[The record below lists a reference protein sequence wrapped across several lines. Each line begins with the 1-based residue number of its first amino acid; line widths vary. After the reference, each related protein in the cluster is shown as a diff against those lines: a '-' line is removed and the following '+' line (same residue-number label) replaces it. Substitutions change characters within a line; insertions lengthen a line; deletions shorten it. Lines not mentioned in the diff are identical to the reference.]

1 MNKKQKNLLLQE
13 AEEKVEKGYF
23 PFHTSLITLTSIF
36 YGLYVYFNAGYI
48 INTID
53 PHFNFITEGVISVL
67 TIMSGIVLIIGLL
80 TKNGHV
86 KRIGIVLMSFIW
98 GLIFTLTLIWSLGAG
113 YPAPNFIIYGY
124 FLLSCLIVSY
134 KGDFH

>member
-1 MNKKQKNLLLQE
+1 MNKRQRVLLQE

-23 PFHTSLITLTSIF
+23 PFHSTLITFTSIF
-36 YGLYVYFNAGYI
+36 YGVYVYFNGGYI
-48 INTID
+48 VNTID
-53 PHFNFITEGVISVL
+53 PHFNFITEGIISVL

-80 TKNGHV
+80 SKNGHI
-86 KRIGIVLMSFIW
+86 KRTGVVLMSFTW

>member
-13 AEEKVEKGYF
+13 AEEKVENGSF
-23 PFHTSLITLTSIF
+23 PFHGSLMALTSML

-53 PHFNFITEGVISVL
+53 PHFNFITEGIISFLTVTSSVIL
-67 TIMSGIVLIIGLL
+67 LIGLSN
-80 TKNGHV
+80 KNGHI
-86 KRIGIVLMSFIW
+86 KRTGVVLMSFTW
-98 GLIFTLTLIWSLGAG
+98 GLIFTLTLVWSLTAG

-124 FLLSCLIVSY
+124 FLFSCLIVSY
-134 KGDFH
+134 KGDFN

>member
-1 MNKKQKNLLLQE
+1 MNKKQKSLLLQE
-13 AEEKVEKGYF
+13 ADNKVENGSF
-23 PFHTSLITLTSIF
+23 TFHSSLIALTSML

-48 INTID
+48 VNTID
-53 PHFNFITEGVISVL
+53 PHFNFITEGIISAL
-67 TIMSGIVLIIGLL
+67 TVMSGIVLIIGLL
-80 TKNGHV
+80 SKNGHI
-86 KRIGIVLMSFIW
+86 KRTGVVLMSFTW
-98 GLIFTLTLIWSLGAG
+98 GLIFTLTLVWSLTAG